1 MRVALINPTPYDLYA
16 PGPRAISA
24 YLKKNGHPTR
34 MILVPGETSKYRFR
48 DNFIYQLPLTMVE
61 DLVELVKDCDVV
73 GMSFM
78 TYMYDVS
85 VQMTRAIKRVYP
97 DKFIF
102 YGGHHPTTLPEQCLN
117 FGDAVCTGEG
127 EEATLELLD
136 LMEAGKDYH
145 GVKNYWFKRDGK
157 IVRNPHRPLIDDLDS
172 LPFVDYDLDDHW
184 VYDAKQVHLVKCTP
198 ELLEKNAAY
207 YPDRQQI
214 MRACYKAMIT
224 RGCPLKC
231 SYCGVS
237 HTHAMYKGDKVL
249 RRRSAEN
256 MVAEMKQVLAR
267 YPFYGMFHMQ
277 DDVFFSASTEEIV
290 HFAEVYKK
298 EIGLPIRAQMAPTTI
313 NETKFKAMI
322 DAGLCFT
329 ELGIQT
335 GNARTMAL
343 YKRGMTNEH
352 LFKATS
358 IIQKYKDY
366 LNTPDYHFILDNP
379 WEDPMDVVESMRV
392 LWKLE
397 PPYNLLPSSLILFPG
412 TEFYYRAKAEG
423 VIKDEFREVYRKH
436 FTTPVGRYINFIF
449 FLSIF
454 NSFPKGVLEFL
465 TREPI
470 VRALDR
476 PEYNKVFEMAYR
488 AGEVGRKVGRVAE
501 YGVKGKLFNMQNLR
515 NLNKIASYWK

>member
-1 MRVALINPTPYDLYA
+1 MQVALINPTPYDLYG
-16 PGPRAISA
+16 PGPRAISS
-24 YLKKNGHPTR
+24 YLKANGVPTR
-34 MILVPGETSKYRFR
+34 LILVPGETYKYRYSS
-48 DNFIYQLPLTMVE
+48 NFIYQLPLTMVQ
-61 DLVELVKDCDVV
+61 DMLDLVKDCDII

-78 TYMYDVS
+78 TYMFDVS
-85 VQMTRAIKRVYP
+85 VQMTRAIKKHYP
-97 DKFIF
+97 DKQIV

-117 FGDAVCTGEG
+117 FADAICTGEG
-127 EEATLELLD
+127 EEAMLEYVTLYRE
-136 LMEAGKDYH
+136 GKDYT
-145 GVKNYWFKRDGK
+145 GVKNFWFKKNDR
-157 IVRNPHRPLIDDLDS
+157 IIRNPHRPLVDDLDS
-172 LPFVDYDLDDHW
+172 LPFPDYDGDNDY
-184 VYDAKQVHLVKCTP
+184 VYDARQEHLVKCTP

-207 YPDRQQI
+207 YPDRNHI

-249 RRRSAEN
+249 RRRTPEN
-256 MVAEMKQVLAR
+256 MIAEMKQIVAR

-277 DDVFFSASTEEIV
+277 DDVFFSSSTEDIV
-290 HFAEVYKK
+290 HFAEIYKK
-298 EIGLPIRAQMAPTTI
+298 EIGMPIRAQMAPTTI

-366 LNTPDYHFILDNP
+366 LVTPDYHFILDNP
-379 WEDPMDVVESMRV
+379 WEDPMDVVESMKV

-397 PPYNLLPSSLILFPG
+397 PPYTLLPSSLILFPG

-423 VIKDEFREVYRKH
+423 VIKDEFKEVYRKH
-436 FTTPVGRYINFIF
+436 FTTPNGRYINFIF

-454 NSFPKGVLEFL
+454 NAFPKSVLEFL

-470 VRALDR
+470 VRALER
-476 PEYNKVFEMAYR
+476 EQFNKFFEVCYR
-488 AGEVGRKVGRVAE
+488 TGEFGRKVGRVAQ
-501 YGVKGKLFNMQNLR
+501 YAVTGKLFNMQNIK
-515 NLNKIASYWK
+515 NINKIANYWK